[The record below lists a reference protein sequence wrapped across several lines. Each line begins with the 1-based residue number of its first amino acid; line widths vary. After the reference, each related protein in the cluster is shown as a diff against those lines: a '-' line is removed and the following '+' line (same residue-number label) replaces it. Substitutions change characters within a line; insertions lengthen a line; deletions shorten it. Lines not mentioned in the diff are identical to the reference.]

1 MRYITHD
8 TRVKLSC
15 AQKRRVECSAPKEEL
30 SSCSALAVA
39 ICVLEGFVK
48 GGPRGRRVCVCIGVY
63 NCKVWGL

>member
-30 SSCSALAVA
+30 SSCSALADA